1 VFKNIA
7 EGKRSVGQLRKR
19 WLDDVQN
26 DLKVMDVRGWRK
38 VAREI
43 DPKGGNGP
51 T

>member
-1 VFKNIA
+1 
-7 EGKRSVGQLRKR
+7 
-19 WLDDVQN
+19 LDDVEN

-51 T
+51 TWTVEPMENRR